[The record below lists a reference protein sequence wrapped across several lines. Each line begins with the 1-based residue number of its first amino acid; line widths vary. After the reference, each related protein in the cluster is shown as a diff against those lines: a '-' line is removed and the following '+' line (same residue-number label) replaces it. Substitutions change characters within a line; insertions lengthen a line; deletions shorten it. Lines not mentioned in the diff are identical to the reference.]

1 MKRALLQQLL
11 TEYSPTYPEEK
22 VYKEQMLT
30 FIKHHPN
37 CFDRSLELGHFTA
50 SAWLI
55 NKDNSA
61 SLLLHHKKLND
72 WFQLGGH
79 ADGDHDLLAVA
90 IKEAQE
96 ESGLLN
102 IIPVSGEIFDIDIH
116 MIPANSKDKAH
127 YHYDVRFLLQHISDE
142 PIVQNHESNE
152 LRWISKDRMNLPT
165 HSWSVVRMF
174 DKWVNRYNN
183 LKRNL
188 PCKK

>member
-11 TEYSPTYPEEK
+11 TEYHPIYSEEK

-30 FIKHHPN
+30 FMKHHPN
-37 CFDRSLELGHFTA
+37 CFERSLELGHFTA

-61 SLLLHHKKLND
+61 ALLLHHKKLND

-102 IIPVSGEIFDIDIH
+102 IVPVFGNIFDIDIH

-127 YHYDVRFLLQHISDE
+127 YHYDVRFLLQAVGDE

-152 LRWISKDRMNLPT
+152 LRWIKKDRSSLPT
-165 HSWSVVRMF
+165 KSWSVGRMF
-174 DKWVNRYNN
+174 EKW
-183 LKRNL
+183 LA
-188 PCKK
+188 KKD